1 MNKTF
6 YYSKSQYSIHTR
18 QIAQIHI
25 LLNEL
30 TQHKFEFRVICS
42 QETRLSHNLNL
53 SLLQIPEYT
62 LLSQGSIYV
71 PWASYV
77 FKWNLQTQNIALY
90 KKEHNIGRYFIEIDN
105 FNEQNI
111 LGNVYRPPWERN
123 EKYKYQLSM
132 N

>member
-6 YYSKSQYSIHTR
+6 YYSKSQYSIH
-18 QIAQIHI
+18 IF
-25 LLNEL
+25 LNEL
-30 TQHKFEFRVICS
+30 KQHIFEFRVICS

-77 FKWNLQTQNIALY
+77 FKWNLQTQNIAFIQ
-90 KKEHNIGRYFIEIDN
+90 KEDNIGRYFIEMDD
-105 FNEQNI
+105 FNKQNI
-111 LGNVYRPPWERN
+111 LGNVYRPHCERN
-123 EKYKYQLSM
+123 EIYKYQLSM